1 MVTEEGMLNACS
13 NIDVMKFVT
22 LQCKVLK
29 PHQREKLS
37 QVDQML
43 REAFQLQLAA
53 PMLHFETATD
63 FLQDCV
69 AVKH

>member
-1 MVTEEGMLNACS
+1 MLNACS
-13 NIDVMKFVT
+13 NNNVMKLVT
-22 LQCKVLK
+22 MQCKVLK
-29 PHQREKLS
+29 PHQHEKLS
-37 QVDQML
+37 QADQML

-53 PMLHFETATD
+53 PMLDFETATD